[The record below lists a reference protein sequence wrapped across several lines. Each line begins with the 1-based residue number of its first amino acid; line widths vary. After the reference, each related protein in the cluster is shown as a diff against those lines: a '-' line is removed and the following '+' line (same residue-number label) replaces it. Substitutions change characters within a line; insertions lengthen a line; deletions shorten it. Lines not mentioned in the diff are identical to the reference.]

1 MKPRIL
7 LRNEKPHMHITTSAT
22 PPSVPPMIAPFGS
35 VFVFG
40 VAGGG
45 SKRACNFVSAHSL
58 PMGDVLG

>member
-1 MKPRIL
+1 
-7 LRNEKPHMHITTSAT
+7 MHITTSAT